1 MRKDFRKNKRSNIMN
16 EKQKNY
22 TQERVT
28 AREVKEELALALRN
42 YFIGQVQINE
52 EGIILSFAG
61 GGKFR
66 ITVQEL

>member
-1 MRKDFRKNKRSNIMN
+1 MN

-28 AREVKEELALALRN
+28 AREVKEELALALRD

>member
-28 AREVKEELALALRN
+28 AREVKEELALALRD